1 MGTAPPYNFQIGIY
15 VYIYS
20 SRSFTIVDVQPNI
33 EQISTSI
40 WRVAIKS
47 QTLPPFDHTNSF
59 VICDAGVGFIVEAPE
74 QGDEALSDIKNALEM
89 AKVKTLKGI
98 LLTHTHPDH
107 CTGIREWQEHFDV
120 PVFVHPLEQER
131 LEKRTEVKQV
141 RALQDKRVL
150 TVGDKTIESLH
161 TPGHSPGHLSF
172 FIPEDG
178 VMLAGD
184 LVAGAGST
192 WVGHPEGNVT
202 QFLDSIARLKTLS
215 IASRPDNPDEL
226 ALRVLAPGHG
236 DTIYTPAEKLDEVAK
251 HRLSREK
258 QVLDV
263 LEVGNYTL
271 SELRQRIYPTLPNAH
286 VERLSEQSILA
297 HLIKL
302 MNELKVVHLGEDEAG
317 PYAIR
322 T

>member
-1 MGTAPPYNFQIGIY
+1 M
-15 VYIYS
+15 
-20 SRSFTIVDVQPNI
+20 QPSYPENI
-33 EQISTSI
+33 EKISASI

-59 VICDAGVGFIVEAPE
+59 VICDRGVGFIVEAPE
-74 QGDEALSDIKNALEM
+74 KGDEAFENIEQALKI
-89 AKVKTLKGI
+89 ANVNTLKGI

-107 CTGIREWQEHFDV
+107 CAGIREWQEHFDV

-131 LEKRTEVKQV
+131 LEKRTEVQQV

-172 FIPEDG
+172 FIPEEG

-184 LVAGAGST
+184 LVAGSGSS
-192 WVGHPEGNVT
+192 WVGYPEGDVT
-202 QFLDSIARLKTLS
+202 DYLNSIARLKTLAIS
-215 IASRPDNPDEL
+215 SRPEQPDIL

-236 DTIYTPAEKLDEVAK
+236 DIIHTPVEKLEEVAK

-263 LEVGNYTL
+263 VSIGSYTL
-271 SELRQRIYPTLPNAH
+271 AEIRQRIYPTLPTKH
-286 VERLSEQSILA
+286 VEDLAEQSILA
-297 HLIKL
+297 HLIRL
-302 MNELKVVHLGEDEAG
+302 MNDMKVMHLGEDETG
-317 PYAIR
+317 PYALR

>member
-1 MGTAPPYNFQIGIY
+1 M
-15 VYIYS
+15 
-20 SRSFTIVDVQPNI
+20 QPSYPENI
-33 EQISTSI
+33 EKISASI

-59 VICDAGVGFIVEAPE
+59 VICDRGVGFIVEAPE
-74 QGDEALSDIKNALEM
+74 KGDEAFENIEQALKI
-89 AKVKTLKGI
+89 ANVNTLKGI

-107 CTGIREWQEHFDV
+107 CAGIREWQEHFDV

-131 LEKRTEVKQV
+131 LEKRTEVQQI

-172 FIPEDG
+172 FIPEEG

-184 LVAGAGST
+184 LVAGSGSS
-192 WVGHPEGNVT
+192 WVGYPEGDVT
-202 QFLDSIARLKTLS
+202 DYLNSIARLKTLAIS
-215 IASRPDNPDEL
+215 SRPEQPDIL

-236 DTIYTPAEKLDEVAK
+236 DIIHTPVEKLEEVAK

-263 LEVGNYTL
+263 VSIGSYTL
-271 SELRQRIYPTLPNAH
+271 AEIRQRIYPTLPTKH
-286 VERLSEQSILA
+286 VEDLAEQSILA
-297 HLIKL
+297 HLIRL
-302 MNELKVVHLGEDEAG
+302 MNDMKVMHLGEDETG
-317 PYAIR
+317 PYALR

>member
-1 MGTAPPYNFQIGIY
+1 MYRSESFKIIG
-15 VYIYS
+15 
-20 SRSFTIVDVQPNI
+20 VQTNTNENTKENI
-33 EQISTSI
+33 QQISSSI

-59 VICDAGVGFIVEAPE
+59 VICDRGVGFIVEAPD
-74 QGDEALSDIKNALEM
+74 QSHEALQDIQLALDA
-89 AKVKTLKGI
+89 AKVTTLKGI

-107 CTGIREWQEHFDV
+107 CVSIAEWQEHFDV
-120 PVFVHPLEQER
+120 PVFVHPFEQER
-131 LEKRTEVKQV
+131 LEKRTKVQNI

-184 LVAGAGST
+184 LVAGSGSS

-202 QFLDSIARLKTLS
+202 DYLNSIARLKTLA
-215 IASRPDNPDEL
+215 IGSRPEQPDVL
-226 ALRVLAPGHG
+226 ALRTLAPGHG
-236 DTIYTPAEKLDEVAK
+236 DIIYNPAEKLDEVTK

-263 LEVGNYTL
+263 VSIGNYTL
-271 SELRQRIYPTLPNAH
+271 SEIRQRIYPSLPNEH
-286 VERLSEQSILA
+286 VEGLAEQSILA
-297 HLIKL
+297 HLIRL
-302 MNELKVVHLGEDEAG
+302 MNDMQVMHLGTDETG
-317 PYAIR
+317 PYALR

>member
-1 MGTAPPYNFQIGIY
+1 M
-15 VYIYS
+15 
-20 SRSFTIVDVQPNI
+20 QPSYPENI
-33 EQISTSI
+33 EQVSASI

-59 VICDAGVGFIVEAPE
+59 VLCDSGVGFIVEAPE
-74 QGDEALSDIKNALEM
+74 KGAEALNAIEEALKI

-107 CTGIREWQEHFDV
+107 CAGIREWQAHFDV

-131 LEKRTEVKQV
+131 LVKRTDVQNV

-150 TVGDKTIESLH
+150 TVGDKTIENLH

-172 FIPEDG
+172 FIPEEG

-184 LVAGAGST
+184 LVAGSGST
-192 WVGHPEGNVT
+192 WVGYPEGDVT
-202 QFLDSIARLKTLS
+202 DYLNSIARLKTLA
-215 IASRPDNPDEL
+215 IGSRPEQPDIL

-236 DTIYTPAEKLDEVAK
+236 DIIHTPAEKLEEVAK

-263 LEVGNYTL
+263 VSIGNYKL
-271 SELRQRIYPTLPNAH
+271 AEIRQRIYPTLPNKH
-286 VERLSEQSILA
+286 VEDLAEQSILA
-297 HLIKL
+297 HLIRL
-302 MNELKVVHLGEDEAG
+302 MNDMKVIHLGEDETG
-317 PYAIR
+317 PYALR

>member
-1 MGTAPPYNFQIGIY
+1 
-15 VYIYS
+15 
-20 SRSFTIVDVQPNI
+20 VQTQTNRLI
-33 EQISTSI
+33 EQISSSI

-59 VICDAGVGFIVEAPE
+59 VICDNGVGFIVEAPE
-74 QGDEALSDIKNALEM
+74 KGSEALEHINETLKI
-89 AKVKTLKGI
+89 AKVTTLKGI

-107 CTGIREWQEHFDV
+107 CIGVREWQEHFDV

-131 LEKRTEVKQV
+131 LEKRTEVQQV

-150 TVGDKTIESLH
+150 TVGGKTIESLH

-184 LVAGAGST
+184 LVAGSGST
-192 WVGHPEGNVT
+192 WVGYPEGDVT
-202 QFLDSIARLKTLS
+202 DFLNSIACLKTLA
-215 IASRPDNPDEL
+215 IGSRPEQPDVL
-226 ALRVLAPGHG
+226 ALRTLAPGHG
-236 DTIYTPAEKLDEVAK
+236 DILHNPVEKLEEVTK

-258 QVLDV
+258 QVFDV
-263 LEVGNYTL
+263 VSIGNYTL
-271 SELRQRIYPTLPNAH
+271 AEIRQRIYPSLPNAH
-286 VERLSEQSILA
+286 VEGLAEQSILA
-297 HLIKL
+297 HLIRL
-302 MNELKVVHLGEDEAG
+302 MNDMKVIHLGEDETG
-317 PYAIR
+317 PYTLR

>member
-1 MGTAPPYNFQIGIY
+1 M
-15 VYIYS
+15 
-20 SRSFTIVDVQPNI
+20 QPSYPENI
-33 EQISTSI
+33 EKISASI

-59 VICDAGVGFIVEAPE
+59 VICDRGVGFIVEAPE
-74 QGDEALSDIKNALEM
+74 KGDEAFENIEQTLKIAN
-89 AKVKTLKGI
+89 VNTLKGI

-107 CTGIREWQEHFDV
+107 CAGIREWQEHFDV

-131 LEKRTEVKQV
+131 LEKRTEVQQI

-172 FIPEDG
+172 FIPEEG

-184 LVAGAGST
+184 LVAGSGSS
-192 WVGHPEGNVT
+192 WVGYPEGDVT
-202 QFLDSIARLKTLS
+202 DYLNSIARLKTLAIS
-215 IASRPDNPDEL
+215 SRPEQPDIL

-236 DTIYTPAEKLDEVAK
+236 DIIHTPVEKLEEVAK

-263 LEVGNYTL
+263 VSIGSYTL
-271 SELRQRIYPTLPNAH
+271 AEIRQRIYPTLPTKH
-286 VERLSEQSILA
+286 VEDLAEQSILA
-297 HLIKL
+297 HLIRL
-302 MNELKVVHLGEDEAG
+302 MNDMKVMHLGEDETG
-317 PYAIR
+317 PYALR